1 MDYMG
6 CECINIGNVGYLSSG
21 NVGISLV
28 SSISVAEMLS
38 SKCSLIFVLVTPSH
52 IVESMS
58 DNMNSIITVSDFFAA
73 SIAGICGVSHI
84 FWTLNLY
91 KKLSEKFCNDS
102 IKIC

>member
-1 MDYMG
+1 MFD
-6 CECINIGNVGYLSSG
+6 L
-21 NVGISLV
+21 
-28 SSISVAEMLS
+28 
-38 SKCSLIFVLVTPSH
+38 LIFVLVTPSH

-73 SIAGICGVSHI
+73 SIAGVCGVSHV